1 MKNLFDR
8 SIQFSV
14 GIKSINTKLKRN
26 RTGNWPIFTNMNFE
40 ESVFFKCRYASSV
53 GVRSDEGGENSN
65 HVIHNDVVGL
75 GQFEKILLNLKKVFY
90 QLSCN
95 DPINFFLISYDE
107 NFLNLG

>member
-1 MKNLFDR
+1 MRLTKETMKNLFNR

-53 GVRSDEGGENSN
+53 GVRSDEGDENSN

-75 GQFEKILLNLKKVFY
+75 GQFKKVKF
-90 QLSCN
+90 N
-95 DPINFFLISYDE
+95 
-107 NFLNLG
+107 